1 MDYRELLFLRAV
13 RETGVLD
20 AVVTDADTVDAVAEE
35 TGVTERAASIG
46 VETLCDLGFLH
57 RTDEGFEPTNRMLGF
72 LSKTDL
78 RSVGSLPHELDTL
91 DDWIAL
97 PETMRTG
104 DRPTPSPDATRNR
117 LGAMA
122 ALDEGDVR
130 AAVTAAVHEHPDAD
144 TVLDAYG
151 GAGTFSREFARRG
164 YDVTLADTPE
174 VVEVDE
180 PLLEHEPVTLQATD
194 PLDGVDGTYDLVFC
208 ANTARTLSP
217 EANEQLLNALYDAV
231 ASGGTVVHVDRL
243 RNHAEHPGLLA
254 AEMLARTDGGDA
266 YAEADFGEWFAA
278 AGFEHPRVSDV
289 PGTRSQ
295 AVAADRPAND

>member
-1 MDYRELLFLRAV
+1 MDYRELLFLRAA

-20 AVVTDADTVDAVAEE
+20 AVVTDAETVAAVADDA
-35 TGVTERAASIG
+35 GVTERAARVS
-46 VETLCDLGFLH
+46 VDALCDLGFLH
-57 RTDEGFEPTNRMLGF
+57 RTDDGFEPTNRLLGF

-78 RSVGSLPHELDTL
+78 RSIGSLPYELDTL
-91 DDWIAL
+91 DDWLSL

-104 DRPTPSPDATRNR
+104 ELPDRSPNWTRNR

-122 ALDEGDVR
+122 ALPKSDVR
-130 AAVTAAVHEHPDAD
+130 AAVTAAVHEHADAD
-144 TVLDAYG
+144 RVLDVYG

-164 YDVTLADTPE
+164 YDTTLLDTRD
-174 VVEVDE
+174 VIDADE
-180 PLLEHEPVTLQATD
+180 PLLEHEPVTLETGD
-194 PLDGVDGTYDLVFC
+194 PLDGVDGDYDLVFC

-217 EANEQLLNALYDAV
+217 ADNQRLLSALYDAV

-243 RNHAEHPGLLA
+243 EDHADDAGLVA
-254 AEMLARTDGGDA
+254 AEMLATTDGGNV

-278 AGFEHPRVSDV
+278 AGFDRPRVSDV

-295 AVAADRPAND
+295 VVAADRPAND

>member
-1 MDYRELLFLRAV
+1 MDYRELLFLRAA

-20 AVVTDADTVDAVAEE
+20 AVVTDADTVAAVADE
-35 TGVTERAASIG
+35 TGVTERAARIG

-57 RTDEGFEPTNRMLGF
+57 RTDDGFEPTNRMLGF

-78 RSVGSLPHELDTL
+78 RSIGSLPHELDTL

-97 PETMRTG
+97 PETMQTG
-104 DRPTPSPDATRNR
+104 DRPVPSPDATRNR

-130 AAVTAAVHEHPDAD
+130 AAVTAAVHEHPDAA

-151 GAGTFSREFARRG
+151 GSGTFSREFARRG
-164 YDVTLADTPE
+164 YDVTLADTQD

-180 PLLEHEPVTLQATD
+180 PLLEHEPVSLQATD
-194 PLDGVDGTYDLVFC
+194 PLDGVEGTYDLVFC

-217 EANEQLLNALYDAV
+217 DDNERLLDALYDAV
-231 ASGGTVVHVDRL
+231 PPGGTVVHVDRL
-243 RNHAEHPGLLA
+243 RDHAENPGLLA
-254 AEMLARTDGGDA
+254 AEMLARTDGGNA

-278 AGFEHPRVSDV
+278 AGFERPRVSDV